1 MAATTLLNS
10 WTVAAPAAAD
20 PLTSPPHARPAVER
34 LPGVGHTGYDGRYEV
49 SRSTR
54 CSTWSGARA
63 DGVAGRSGS
72 IRRPSTADDPR
83 SYADLVNLEGLREVA
98 TYADAVGA
106 AKDLVLPRN
115 ADGATTVPSSLVD
128 DAHARGLAVH
138 VWTLR
143 DENQFM
149 ACRP

>member
-1 MAATTLLNS
+1 
-10 WTVAAPAAAD
+10 
-20 PLTSPPHARPAVER
+20 
-34 LPGVGHTGYDGRYEV
+34 
-49 SRSTR
+49 
-54 CSTWSGARA
+54 
-63 DGVAGRSGS
+63 VAGRSGS

-83 SYADLVNLEGLREVA
+83 SYADLVTREGLREVA

-115 ADGATTVPSSLVD
+115 ADGATTLPSSLVD

>member
-10 WTVAAPAAAD
+10 DRGGTGRRG
-20 PLTSPPHARPAVER
+20 PPHLTTARTTRGGTP
-34 LPGVGHTGYDGRYEV
+34 PGVWPHQVRRSVRGPTFEV
-49 SRSTR
+49 LDLVRRESRRRGGAIGSTP
-54 CSTWSGARA
+54 
-63 DGVAGRSGS
+63 
-72 IRRPSTADDPR
+72 RPCTADDPR
-83 SYADLVNLEGLREVA
+83 SYADLVTREGLREVA

-115 ADGATTVPSSLVD
+115 ADGATTLPSSLVD